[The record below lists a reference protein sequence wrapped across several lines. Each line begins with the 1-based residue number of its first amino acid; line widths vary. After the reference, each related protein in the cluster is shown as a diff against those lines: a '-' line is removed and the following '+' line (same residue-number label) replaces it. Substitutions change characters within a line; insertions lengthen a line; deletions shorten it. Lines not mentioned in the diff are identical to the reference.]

1 MGDFMN
7 NKILPPIMKFVNT
20 KAITALKNG
29 MLFTLP
35 FIMIG
40 SVFLILASLP
50 VASWAAWM
58 TKTGLSAICMQIY
71 NASFGVM
78 SIFAVSGIA
87 YTWVKDDGFD
97 AMPAGLTALV
107 SFLIIQRPTT
117 AIMINGKVAVTAAQ
131 AAQVPMID
139 RTWLGGQGMIAA
151 ILIGLIS
158 GWIYSWFL
166 KRDIRIKLPEQVP
179 AAVAGSFT
187 ALIPATAIT
196 VGWLVVYGLFDVF
209 GNTTLVEFIYKVVQT
224 PLQGLTDTFGG
235 MLIIALLIPLFWFFG
250 VHGAVI
256 IGGIMGPLLQAN
268 SLANAKIT
276 AAGHIASASNGGHIV
291 TQSLLDQFGTVT
303 GSGMTLGLVVFM
315 VFFAKSQQMK
325 SIGRLGIGTGVF
337 NINEPVLFGTPIVM
351 NPILAAPFI
360 LMPAI
365 SMGATYLAIKFGVIP
380 YFRGPMVPWTTPPI
394 ISGLLVGD
402 WRTAVWQ
409 GGMIVL
415 SFFVYWP
422 FARKQDAILYKQEQT
437 KLQADTDGI
446 DISEGTKADN

>member
-7 NKILPPIMKFVNT
+7 NKVLPPIMKFVNT

-40 SVFLILASLP
+40 SVFLILAQLP

-87 YTWVKDDGFD
+87 YVWVKDDGFD
-97 AMPAGLTALV
+97 PLPAGLTALV

-117 AIMINGKVAVTAAQ
+117 AIMINGKIAVTAAQ
-131 AAQVPMID
+131 APQVQMID

-151 ILIGLIS
+151 IIIGLIT

-209 GNTTLVEFIYKVVQT
+209 GNTTFIEFIYKVVQT

-235 MLIIALLIPLFWFFG
+235 MLVIALLIPLFWFFG

-276 AAGHIASASNGGHIV
+276 AAGNIASASNGGHIV

-303 GSGMTLGLVVFM
+303 GSGMTFGLVVFM

-325 SIGRLGIGTGVF
+325 SIGRLGIGTGIF

-351 NPILAAPFI
+351 NPLLAAPFI

-422 FARKQDAILYKQEQT
+422 FARKQDAILYKQEQA
-437 KLQADTDGI
+437 KLQAEADEAAG
-446 DISEGTKADN
+446 EGVKAN

>member
-1 MGDFMN
+1 MGNFMN
-7 NKILPPIMKFVNT
+7 NKVLPPIMKFVNT

-58 TKTGLSAICMQIY
+58 TKTGLSAICLQIY

-78 SIFAVSGIA
+78 SIFAVVGIA

-97 AMPAGLTALV
+97 PLPAGLTALV
-107 SFLIIQRPTT
+107 SFFIIQRPTT
-117 AIMINGKVAVTAAQ
+117 PIMIDGKVLVSAAKVT
-131 AAQVPMID
+131 QVSMID

-151 ILIGLIS
+151 ILIGLVT

-179 AAVAGSFT
+179 AAVSGSFT

-209 GNTTLVEFIYKVVQT
+209 GHTTLVEFIYKVVQT

-276 AAGHIASASNGGHIV
+276 AAGHVASAATGGHIV

-303 GSGMTLGLVVFM
+303 GSGMTFGLVVFM
-315 VFFAKSQQMK
+315 TFFAKSQQMK
-325 SIGRLGIGTGVF
+325 SIGRLGIGTGIF

-365 SMGATYLAIKFGVIP
+365 SMGATYLAIKFGLIP

-402 WRTAVWQ
+402 WRTALWQ
-409 GGMIVL
+409 AFMIFS
-415 SFFVYWP
+415 SFFVYMP
-422 FARKQDAILYKQEQT
+422 FARKQDNILYKQEKEALAKEQ
-437 KLQADTDGI
+437 QAAAE
-446 DISEGTKADN
+446 EGGVTAE